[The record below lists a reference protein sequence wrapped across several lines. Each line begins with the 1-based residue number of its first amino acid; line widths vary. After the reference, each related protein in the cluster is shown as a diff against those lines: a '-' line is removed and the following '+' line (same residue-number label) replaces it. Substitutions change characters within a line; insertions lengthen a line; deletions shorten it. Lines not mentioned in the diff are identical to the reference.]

1 MQNQIEEILS
11 SGYES
16 PIKTV
21 IGEAKTEIE
30 NDIYRAVCQIDIRV
44 DKDELLR
51 ALQYD
56 RGQYDKGFADGVR
69 QGQQGWI
76 SVEERLPEDTCA
88 CLFVDKL
95 GGVYFATYSGRHR
108 AFNATDEDD
117 GDEYKNVNVTHW
129 MPLPPLPKGE

>member
-11 SGYES
+11 GGYEP

-21 IGEAKTEIE
+21 IGEAKTEID
-30 NDIYRAVCQIDIRV
+30 NGVYKAVCQIGIRV
-44 DKDELLR
+44 DKEELLR

-76 SVEERLPEDTCA
+76 SVEERLPEREG
-88 CLFVDKL
+88 K
-95 GGVYFATYSGRHR
+95 YFAYTRKGTIAICDYRSYLMTKEG
-108 AFNATDEDD
+108 ALSEPQFD
-117 GDEYKNVNVTHW
+117 YWVTHW
-129 MPLPPLPKGE
+129 MPMPKPPKGE